1 MTEMFET
8 FIAQINLVMM
18 KLLFS
23 FNADPSNTCMSV
35 TVVTFEK
42 AYSLAKWR
50 V

>member
-8 FIAQINLVMM
+8 FIVQINLVMM

-23 FNADPSNTCMSV
+23 LNAHPSNMSV
-35 TVVTFEK
+35 TMVTFDK
-42 AYSLAKWR
+42 AFSLAKWR